1 MEKLKEKYEII
12 NVIGKGPYSTVY
24 KIRDKKTNTNYAL
37 KIIYKDDCVSGFE
50 EEKINNL
57 KKIKGP
63 NFVKF
68 IDFYCDDH
76 CYYLILELMDGDL
89 EEMFRE
95 KYRNGM
101 PSNLIKKIFSQLNSA
116 LKIMFDKKL
125 CHGDLKPYN
134 IFFSYKNKEKSDFII
149 KLCDFGFRTF
159 LNYSEKCVTNCGRK
173 YFIAP
178 EVKGR
183 ECLNKK
189 SDLYSL
195 GIILYLLK
203 TGNYIFE
210 GKRPI
215 EIFRNKQKNIIKK
228 ETDDPILNDL
238 IKKLVVVDPD
248 QRLDWMDYF
257 NHPFFNDKNLISL
270 GKYKYE
276 EKIIGKG
283 GFGRVFKGIDENN
296 NPIAIKQID
305 LVDDEKKE
313 TIDEIKNEINIM
325 KIMQK
330 DNKYSIKYIDDIEKD
345 CYYYI
350 IMELCDITLSKK
362 IKEENGLKINIIQ
375 IILRQ
380 LNKTLKKLIER
391 KIVHKDI
398 KPDNILIKYK
408 DGNKNIFDIKLT
420 DYGLSKYLSKKYDS
434 EKAGDKIYIAPESEI
449 NKLNNK
455 SDLWSIGIMMYQMY
469 FNQLPFENNKLNI
482 KKSGIFEF
490 DDLISKLLI
499 EDYHKRIEW
508 KDYYEH
514 NFFYE
519 MY

>member
-1 MEKLKEKYEII
+1 
-12 NVIGKGPYSTVY
+12 
-24 KIRDKKTNTNYAL
+24 
-37 KIIYKDDCVSGFE
+37 
-50 EEKINNL
+50 
-57 KKIKGP
+57 
-63 NFVKF
+63 
-68 IDFYCDDH
+68 
-76 CYYLILELMDGDL
+76 MDGNLQDMLL
-89 EEMFRE
+89 EK
-95 KYRNGM
+95 KYCNGM

-125 CHGDLKPYN
+125 CHGNLKPQN
-134 IFFSYKNKEKSDFII
+134 IFFSYKNEKKSDFII

-159 LNYSEKCVTNCGRK
+159 LNDSKTMKTNCGTQD
-173 YFIAP
+173 FMAP
-178 EVKGR
+178 EVK
-183 ECLNKK
+183 EYEYLNEK

-195 GIILYLLK
+195 GIILYKLK

-210 GKRPI
+210 GKNTF
-215 EIFRNKQKNIIKK
+215 EIFKNKQKNVMKK

-238 IKKLVVVDPD
+238 IKKLVVDDPD
-248 QRLDWMDYF
+248 QRLNWDEYF

-313 TIDEIKNEINIM
+313 TIKEIKNEINIM

-391 KIVHKDI
+391 NIVHKDI

-434 EKAGDKIYIAPESEI
+434 EKAGDKFYIAPESKN

-469 FNQLPFENNKLNI
+469 FNEFPFENNKLNI

-490 DDLISKLLI
+490 DDLISKLLVI
-499 EDYHKRIEW
+499 DHHKRIEW